1 MKKLILLIL
10 ILMSVSFSQQLTK
23 TEVNNWIGR
32 VQGSPD
38 SLTTSDATVV
48 FTCNTKWRNDFDVA
62 TFEGHTRADFSKMTF
77 VINTDKGIGYL
88 WDDTETILSFY
99 KLNNVLVINGNKNGT
114 YITAIAESNVHNL
127 YTMVV
132 NDYTDVI
139 VMTGEIGHV
148 VIRRMYNI
156 Q

>member
-1 MKKLILLIL
+1 MKKLILLL
-10 ILMSVSFSQQLTK
+10 VLLASVAFSENISK
-23 TEVNNWIGR
+23 MDVDNWIGR
-32 VQGSPD
+32 VQGNPD
-38 SLTTSDATVV
+38 SLTTSDNTIV
-48 FTCNTKWRNDFDVA
+48 FTCNTKWRNDFNVA
-62 TFEGHTRADFSKMTF
+62 DFDGDTRADFSKMTF
-77 VINTDKGIGYL
+77 ILNTDKNIGYL

-99 KLNNVLVINGNKNGT
+99 KLTNVLVTYGKHDGT
-114 YITAIAESNVHNL
+114 YITAIAESNVGNI

-156 Q
+156 K